1 MLPRLFIGSSTLGEK
16 VARALEQHL
25 EKYARTYVWSSN
37 LFEPG
42 TTTIETLFQQ
52 LDLSDYA
59 VLVMTPD
66 DFLISKRH
74 EQLAPRDNVVME
86 IGLFL
91 GRLGRHRTFIMQPRY
106 ASIKLPSDLAGVTL
120 VEYDDKR
127 FALPR
132 EESSAVASA
141 ATTIRR
147 RIEDP
152 KQREL
157 DFISAYIRFIA
168 PETQLTDSYSTI
180 LTNHYTTICA
190 EVERLTTS
198 GDWRSLIEVKRRL
211 REYFEYSGRYSEGV
225 QFGRRYVTALQELG
239 LDDEVLWTKVKHVG
253 YLLILDGQH
262 APGRTE
268 IENVLSE
275 IDREDTT
282 KRELLFYAYRYLSIS
297 YLRDAI
303 SGDMHRSERMLDRA
317 EDVLESWTSNSRKRR
332 ELEARLSTNRG
343 NVALTKGDTAE
354 ALSRYQES
362 LDRFKAL
369 DDLEHI
375 GIAHLKIAE
384 VANAGG
390 RISAADVQSHLQSA
404 EAICIRLGWIEGHA
418 RVLEQRARHAALLA
432 QHAQGRRNRQK
443 IVREG
448 LAVAQNAYG
457 FFERI
462 HRQEGIARTKEL
474 IAQLQG
480 LAVAAG
486 ETLVQRKR

>member
-1 MLPRLFIGSSTLGEK
+1 

-25 EKYARTYVWSSN
+25 EKHARTYVWSSN

-66 DFLISKRH
+66 DFLISKGH
-74 EQLAPRDNVVME
+74 QQLAPRDNIVME

-91 GRLGRHRTFIMQPRY
+91 GRLGRHRTFIIQPRY

-127 FALPR
+127 FAQPR
-132 EESSAVASA
+132 EESAAVGSA

-147 RIEDP
+147 RIQDP

-225 QFGRRYVTALQELG
+225 QFGRRYITALQELG

-262 APGRTE
+262 ASGRTE

-303 SGDMHRSERMLDRA
+303 GGDMSRSERMLDRA
-317 EDVLESWTSNSRKRR
+317 EEVIESWTSNSRKRR

-343 NVALTKGDTAE
+343 NVALAKGDTAE
-354 ALSRYQES
+354 ALRCYQES
-362 LDRFKAL
+362 LERFKTL

-390 RISAADVQSHLQSA
+390 PISAADLQSHLQSA

-432 QHAQGRRNRQK
+432 QRAQGQRERQK
-443 IVREG
+443 FVRDG
-448 LAVAQNAYG
+448 LAVAKNAYS

-462 HRQEGIARTKEL
+462 RRQEGVARTTEL
-474 IAQLQG
+474 IAQLRS
-480 LAVAAG
+480 LAAG
-486 ETLVQRKR
+486 EPPVPRKR